1 MAIPQETTW
10 PIDPHT
16 RAKHEIL
23 KRYLEAWFPILGSRH
38 QRVIYVDGFSGPGRY
53 TGGEPGSPLIAL
65 QVAVE
70 HKAKHEDMLRG
81 DVVFLFVDER
91 KDRIDHLKAELTRV
105 PLPKN
110 FKVDAEQGR
119 FDELFL
125 GLLRRL
131 KEDKQTLAPSFVF
144 IDPFGFSGV
153 PFELVRQVLQNPH
166 CEVFITFMVNAVQR
180 FLEHPDESIRRHFVE
195 LFGTDQVLKIVDGA
209 GNRVEA
215 LRLLYQRQLEGCA
228 KFVRSFEIRDH
239 PERVLYYLFFA
250 SNHPLGHSKMKESM
264 WRADPTGAFRFSDNT
279 DPAQMVLLDPAVDVA
294 EQVAKVILSRF
305 AGQTVLSKAVKEFI
319 VNETPFIEKHK
330 TAGMRVLEKTGSVVV
345 EPRKPESRKRSAGT
359 FPDDVSLR
367 FS

>member
-1 MAIPQETTW
+1 MAIPQETVW
-10 PIDPHT
+10 AIDPHT
-16 RAKHEIL
+16 KAKHEIL

-70 HKAKHEDMLRG
+70 HKAKHKNLLQGE
-81 DVVFLFVDER
+81 VVFLFVDER
-91 KDRIDHLKAELTRV
+91 KDRVEHLKSELARV

-110 FKVDAEQGR
+110 FKVGAEEGR
-119 FDELFL
+119 FDELLL

-131 KEDKQTLAPSFVF
+131 KEDKKSLAPSFVF

-180 FLEHPDESIRRHFVE
+180 FLEHPDASVRKHFVE
-195 LFGTDQVLKIVDGA
+195 LFGTDQVLMIVDGP

-215 LRLLYQRQLEGCA
+215 LRLLYQRQLEICA
-228 KFVRSFEIRDH
+228 KFVRSFEIRDQ

-250 SNHPLGHSKMKESM
+250 SNHPLGHLKMKESM

-279 DPAQMVLLDPAVDVA
+279 DPAQLVLLDPTVDVA
-294 EQVAKVILSRF
+294 ERVAKVILSRF
-305 AGQTVLSKAVKEFI
+305 AGHTVPSKGIKDFI

-330 TAGMRVLEKTGSVVV
+330 TAGLRVLETRGTVVV
-345 EPRKPESRKRSAGT
+345 EPRKSKSRKRSAGT